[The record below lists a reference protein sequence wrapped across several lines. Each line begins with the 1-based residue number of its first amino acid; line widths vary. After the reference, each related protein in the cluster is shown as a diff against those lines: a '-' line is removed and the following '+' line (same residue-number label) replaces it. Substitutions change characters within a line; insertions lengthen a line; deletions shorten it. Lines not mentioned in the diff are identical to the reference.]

1 MLTTIEKVIFLQDV
15 DIFEYTS
22 TEDLSHIAAITS
34 EIEVKKD
41 SIIYN
46 EGDISDAMYLII
58 DGTVSL
64 RREAVEVMQGKAR
77 DVFGTWAL
85 FDDEPRVVSAAALED
100 CRLLRILK
108 EDFVELLSDHVG
120 ITQGVLKKM
129 VKRLRSLV
137 GRTGTE
143 TASRDGT

>member
-15 DIFEYTS
+15 DIFEFTS
-22 TEDLSHIAAITS
+22 TEDLSHIAAITT
-34 EIEVKKD
+34 EIEIKKN

-46 EGDISDAMYLII
+46 EGDISDAMYMII
-58 DGTVSL
+58 DGIVSL
-64 RREAVEVMQGKAR
+64 RRKGVEVMEGKVK

-85 FDDEPRVVSAAALED
+85 FDDEPRVVSATVVED

-108 EDFVELLSDHVG
+108 EDFIELLGEHIG

-129 VKRLRSLV
+129 AKRLRSLV
-137 GRTGTE
+137 GRIGKE
-143 TASRDGT
+143 ADSRNTH

>member
-22 TEDLSHIAAITS
+22 TEDLSHIAAITT
-34 EIEVKKD
+34 EIEVKRNN
-41 SIIYN
+41 IIYN
-46 EGDISDAMYLII
+46 EGDISDAMYMII
-58 DGTVSL
+58 DGAVSL
-64 RREAVEVMQGKAR
+64 RREGIEIMEGKVK

-85 FDDEPRVVSAAALED
+85 FDDEPRVVTATAVED

-108 EDFVELLSDHVG
+108 EDFIELLGDHVG

-129 VKRLRSLV
+129 VKRLRGLV
-137 GRTGTE
+137 GRVGKE
-143 TASRDGT
+143 ADSRNSP

>member
-22 TEDLSHIAAITS
+22 IENLSHIAAITT
-34 EIEVKKD
+34 EIEVKKNN
-41 SIIYN
+41 IIYN
-46 EGDISDAMYLII
+46 EGDISDAMYMII
-58 DGTVSL
+58 DGAVSL
-64 RREAVEVMQGKAR
+64 RREGIEIMEGKVK

-85 FDDEPRVVSAAALED
+85 FDDEPRVVTATATED

-108 EDFVELLSDHVG
+108 EDFIELLGDHVG

-129 VKRLRSLV
+129 VKRLRGLV
-137 GRTGTE
+137 GRVGKE
-143 TASRDGT
+143 ADSRNSP

>member
-22 TEDLSHIAAITS
+22 TEDLSHIAAITT
-34 EIEVKKD
+34 EIEIMKNNV
-41 SIIYN
+41 IYN
-46 EGDISDAMYLII
+46 EGDLSDSMYMII

-64 RREAVEVMQGKAR
+64 RREGVEVMQGKVK

-85 FDDEPRVVSAAALED
+85 FDDEPRMVTATAVED

-108 EDFVELLSDHVG
+108 EDFIELLGDHVG
-120 ITQGVLKKM
+120 ITQGVLKKI

-137 GRTGTE
+137 GTVGKEADST
-143 TASRDGT
+143 SNP

>member
-22 TEDLSHIAAITS
+22 TEDLSHIAAITF

-41 SIIYN
+41 NVIYN
-46 EGDISDAMYLII
+46 EGDVSDAMYLII

-64 RREAVEVMQGKAR
+64 RREAAEVMQGKSR

-85 FDDEPRVVSAAALED
+85 FDDEPRVVSATALED

-137 GRTGTE
+137 GRAGTE
-143 TASRDGT
+143 TASRNSN